1 MKLRSKVSKCK
12 HSNFEKEFLKY
23 SCLGDSST
31 DILHPAMK
39 AIARQVGT
47 EEDFGGPVTSTQ
59 HILPPKGASEIE
71 MKVYQVR
78 GGSLMG
84 ASQSGGHLWRLL
96 KGAFSRCG

>member
-1 MKLRSKVSKCK
+1 MK
-12 HSNFEKEFLKY
+12 Y
-23 SCLGDSST
+23 ACLGGSST

-39 AIARQVGT
+39 AIARKMGT

-59 HILPPKGASEIE
+59 HILPSKGASEIE

-96 KGAFSRCG
+96 MGAFGRCG